1 MHENLVID
9 DDMYE
14 YKLVAKAEVG
24 YLGTHLVR
32 VEVQNLKAV

>member
-14 YKLVAKAEVG
+14 YKLVAEAEIG
-24 YLGTHLVR
+24 YLSTHLVR